1 MRKPLYSI
9 AVTLA
14 VMLAIVSLASADPW
28 KNSLDLG
35 LNLTQNSYS
44 NNWTGGEAGSI
55 AWVSLANG
63 IFEKQVSP
71 KFNFKNTSKLQFG
84 QTHTQD
90 EATKDWKKPIK
101 STDKIDIENVGRFTL
116 QAWVDPYVAF
126 RIESQFLDASY
137 EPVKRLFNPILLTE
151 SAGIAKTIF
160 AREKD
165 LVSTRLGF
173 SFRENI
179 MRLIGPAAID
189 TINENLT
196 TESSTDGG
204 FESVTDA
211 QYRLADNI
219 SYIGKLT
226 LFKALFFS
234 KADDFK
240 GTPAEDYWKAVDV
253 NLENGLSVAIS
264 KYISLNLYTQLLYDK
279 QVDLAGRFKETFAL
293 GVTYKM
299 L

>member
-1 MRKPLYSI
+1 MRRPLFP
-9 AVTLA
+9 
-14 VMLAIVSLASADPW
+14 LAIVLPIMLLAVSLATADPW

-44 NNWTGGEAGSI
+44 DNWTGGEAGSI

-90 EATKDWKKPIK
+90 EATKVWKKPVK

-126 RIESQFLDASY
+126 RLESQFLDASY

-160 AREKD
+160 ARDKD

-173 SFRENI
+173 SSRENT
-179 MRLIGPAAID
+179 MRLLGPTAAD
-189 TINENLT
+189 TIDENLT
-196 TESSTDGG
+196 TETSTDGG
-204 FESVTDA
+204 FESVTDT
-211 QYRLADNI
+211 QYKIAENI
-219 SYIGKLT
+219 SYTGKLT

-240 GTPAEDYWKAVDV
+240 GTVAEDYWKAVDV

-264 KYISLNLYTQLLYDK
+264 KYISLNFYTQLLYDK
-279 QVDLAGRFKETFAL
+279 QVDLGGRFKETFAL
-293 GVTYKM
+293 GMTYKM